1 MNPHYTYFLILAAS
15 LAGPLALSFDKK
27 VAFYKNWK
35 YVFPAMIIPAVLYI
49 VWDIYFTE
57 KGVWSFNEAY
67 ITGVKLYNLPL
78 EEVLFFFIV
87 PYCCVFIYA
96 CIRSYFPNLVNK
108 KNADHVLRVIAV
120 VLLVIGII
128 YIRDKAYTGYTF
140 ILTGLF
146 ISILYKFRNFFKGF
160 DAVSFLVSYAICL
173 IPFLIV
179 NGFLTAIP
187 VVQYNDAENLGI
199 RIYTIPFEDAFY
211 GMLLVMMNIAIYEK
225 LKTQNTKRKTQNS

>member
-35 YVFPAMIIPAVLYI
+35 YLFPAMVIPALLYI
-49 VWDIYFTE
+49 VWDVYFTS

-67 ITGVKLYNLPL
+67 ITGIKLINLPL

-87 PYCCVFIYA
+87 PYCCVFIYD

-108 KNADHVLRVIAV
+108 KSADLVFKLLA
-120 VLLVIGII
+120 VLLLITGII
-128 YIRDKAYTGYTF
+128 YSNKYYTGWTF
-140 ILTGLF
+140 IATGGF
-146 ISILYKFRNFFKGF
+146 ILILYLFRNYFKGF
-160 DAVSFLVSYAICL
+160 DAVSFLVSFIICL

-199 RIYTIPFEDAFY
+199 RIYTIPFEDVFY
-211 GMLLVMMNIAIYEK
+211 GMLLILMNIVIYEK
-225 LKTQNTKRKTQNS
+225 VKSQKSKTKN